1 MNLNLKPQEEQER
14 QSALYNHT
22 NKYANIRTQ
31 MATEFGLQMMR
42 EKSGQRE
49 SKSEVLQSTM
59 KELFRRFFQGKEFE
73 GVRANERDELE
84 FSVTLSDGQKH
95 DINDH
100 SSGEKEILFGYLR
113 LGNSSQRNSII
124 LLDEPELLTLR
135 AKCFS
140 DRWFTC
146 HPRLRKVP
154 RRQAKSVYF

>member
-1 MNLNLKPQEEQER
+1 
-14 QSALYNHT
+14 
-22 NKYANIRTQ
+22 

-146 HPRLRKVP
+146 HPRLRKVLLDRP
-154 RRQAKSVYF
+154 NQYIFDITSYRQRWYFVEHVFLKTNNDSPVYRFST